1 MGSLTQWHRQE
12 FTGRVTV
19 SWMHVA
25 LPGRGSPLP
34 PFASYSAP
42 GYSFSCIGLSLQLF
56 FFFFSFSFICLK
68 QAFNPSS
75 FYAPI
80 HLLENSLVHF
90 LAPTWWWDRRTHL
103 QFLRALRFKCSI
115 DLQEAQ
121 LLLPEPI
128 PEHKAL
134 LMLHMAEE
142 SGGRRKEATSFLQ
155 NMLSVAK
162 H

>member
-1 MGSLTQWHRQE
+1 MAQARIYGKSDRLVNACGAAGERLAPSSLCFLFCPWLLFFLHRT
-12 FTGRVTV
+12 FTSTV
-19 SWMHVA
+19 
-25 LPGRGSPLP
+25 
-34 PFASYSAP
+34 
-42 GYSFSCIGLSLQLF
+42 F